1 MCWPCSGSGP
11 RDDNSEK
18 TACQA
23 AMKVLLL
30 GPVPSRDPGGGDT
43 TYLQTLAAQPPAGVT
58 YEPYDQALQRGA
70 LVEHG
75 TRESLRQA
83 LDTRRNVLGEALAIA
98 ANKPIQMLRS
108 RRVLF
113 NEPFRFYEVKAG
125 EYDLIHMHIFSAH
138 FNRLDCPLVMSS
150 GGALR
155 HLYIDERGY
164 SLRRV
169 RYLERADRALGR
181 LLRADVSSEYLSQAE
196 RAIVTTRSGFREIQ
210 RRRLLPNS
218 RLDFIPLYLPPTP
231 QEQVRRV
238 ESGHIPRRVGFIS
251 RDFATKGGHTVLQ
264 AWKTVQHKRPDAELL
279 LVGSKTPPPEL
290 AGLQS
295 SGARIT
301 WLPYIARE
309 ELLSQVMPA
318 LDVFA
323 YPTLNDFLPCYTQ
336 LEVMARGVPVAG
348 STHRNFAQSLGGQPG
363 ATECPA
369 GLLCRKNDAQGLAAN
384 LLRMLEPEENR
395 RLSEGALRQF
405 EENFSARAV
414 LPQIKKCYDKAVEAR
429 AST

>member
-1 MCWPCSGSGP
+1 
-11 RDDNSEK
+11 
-18 TACQA
+18 
-23 AMKVLLL
+23 MKVLLL

-43 TYLQTLAAQPPAGVT
+43 TYLQTLAAQPPQGVS
-58 YEPYDQALQRGA
+58 YEPYDQALERGA

-75 TRESLRQA
+75 TRESLARA
-83 LDTRRNVLGEALAIA
+83 LSSRKNVLGEALTIA
-98 ANKPIQMLRS
+98 ANKPLQALRS

-138 FNRLDCPLVMSS
+138 FNRLDCPLVTSS

-169 RYLERADRALGR
+169 RLLEQADRVLGR
-181 LLRADVSSEYLSQAE
+181 LLRVDVSSEYVQEAE
-196 RAIVTTRSGFREIQ
+196 RAMVTTRSGFGEIKG
-210 RRRLLPNS
+210 RRLLPDS

-231 QEQVRRV
+231 PESIRRV
-238 ESGHIPRRVGFIS
+238 PVGHVPRRVGFIS
-251 RDFATKGGHTVLQ
+251 RDFATKGGHTVLR
-264 AWKTVQHKRPDAELL
+264 AWEIVQKARPDAELI

-290 AGLQS
+290 ASQLGKVE
-295 SGARIT
+295 GRIS
-301 WLPYIARE
+301 WLPYIPRQ
-309 ELLSQVMPA
+309 ELLSQVMPS

-348 STHRNFAQSLGGQPG
+348 STHRNFAESLGGEPG
-363 ATECPA
+363 ATECRA
-369 GLLCRKNDAQGLAAN
+369 GLLCRKNDAPGLARN
-384 LLRMLEPEENR
+384 ILRMLEPDENR
-395 RLSEGALRQF
+395 RLSQGALEQF
-405 EENFSARAV
+405 EENFSSGVV
-414 LPQIKKCYDKAVEAR
+414 LPQIKECYEKAVAAR
-429 AST
+429 SST